1 MFGITPTKIL
11 FTILLIVAAWY
22 GFKLIERRISGTGTA
37 AAKPPA
43 ADPVA
48 KKDTSAEDMKKCSV
62 CSAYVSAAA
71 PTNCG
76 RADCP
81 YSS

>member
-11 FTILLIVAAWY
+11 FTIILIAAAWY

-37 AAKPPA
+37 AAA

-81 YSS
+81 YSA